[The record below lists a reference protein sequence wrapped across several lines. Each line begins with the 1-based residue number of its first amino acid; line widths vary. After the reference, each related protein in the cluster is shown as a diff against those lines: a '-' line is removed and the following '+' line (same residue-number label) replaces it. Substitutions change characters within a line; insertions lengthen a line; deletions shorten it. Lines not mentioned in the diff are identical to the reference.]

1 MSSLCGEVIEL
12 TQALIRLDTSNP
24 PGAETPAA
32 ALLADYL
39 RSAGVDC
46 ELVGPDPERLNL
58 IARVEGSGGGPSVLL
73 MGHTDV
79 VPAPTANWT
88 VPPFEGR
95 VREGELVGRG
105 AVDMKGELAARAVAV
120 AALARDG
127 QRPAGDVVLVAEADE
142 ERNTSDVGMS
152 WLVRERE
159 DLRCDFALNE
169 GGGILLELA
178 DGRRIVTVSVGEKQ
192 ATSLRLRIFGRAGHA
207 SVPARADNPV
217 RHAATAIERLASHE
231 TRPSPGPATARALRA
246 LGAPGDGEDAIAWA
260 GDQHPLLADLLPG
273 MTRMTITP
281 TGLETFEPAN
291 VIPPFADV
299 ICDCRA
305 LPEQTEADIREHVAR
320 ALGEDGP
327 RYELDLLEPLEGGT
341 ESPIDTPLYRILE
354 EYVAR
359 RLDGARLLPIISAGF
374 TDSHWVRKELGT
386 VAYGF
391 APVFETDPQAYED
404 AAHAADES
412 LEIAD
417 LAEMAEFNLHVL
429 RTLGPPM

>member
-1 MSSLCGEVIEL
+1 
-12 TQALIRLDTSNP
+12 
-24 PGAETPAA
+24 
-32 ALLADYL
+32 
-39 RSAGVDC
+39 
-46 ELVGPDPERLNL
+46 
-58 IARVEGSGGGPSVLL
+58 
-73 MGHTDV
+73 
-79 VPAPTANWT
+79 
-88 VPPFEGR
+88 
-95 VREGELVGRG
+95 
-105 AVDMKGELAARAVAV
+105 
-120 AALARDG
+120 
-127 QRPAGDVVLVAEADE
+127 
-142 ERNTSDVGMS
+142 
-152 WLVRERE
+152 
-159 DLRCDFALNE
+159 
-169 GGGILLELA
+169 
-178 DGRRIVTVSVGEKQ
+178 
-192 ATSLRLRIFGRAGHA
+192 LRLRIFGRAGHA

-217 RHAATAIERLASHE
+217 RHAATAVERLASHE

-246 LGAPGDGEDAIAWA
+246 LGAPGDGEDAITWA

-305 LPEQTEADIREHVAR
+305 LPEQTEADIRVHVAR

-354 EYVAR
+354 EYEAR

>member
-1 MSSLCGEVIEL
+1 MNSLSSLRGEVIEL

-39 RSAGVDC
+39 RSAGVNC

-58 IARVEGSGGGPSVLL
+58 IARVEGNGGGPSVLL

-95 VREGELVGRG
+95 VREGQLVGRG

-152 WLVRERE
+152 WLVRECE

-178 DGRRIVTVSVGEKQ
+178 DGRRVVTVSVGEKQ
-192 ATSLRLRIFGRAGHA
+192 TTSLRLRIFGRAGHA

-217 RHAATAIERLASHE
+217 RHAATVIERLASHE
-231 TRPSPGPATARALRA
+231 AQPSPGPATARALRA

-273 MTRMTITP
+273 MTRMTVTP

-305 LPEQTEADIREHVAR
+305 LPEQTEADIRDHVAR

-391 APVFETDPQAYED
+391 APC
-404 AAHAADES
+404 S
-412 LEIAD
+412 RRI
-417 LAEMAEFNLHVL
+417 L
-429 RTLGPPM
+429 RLTRMLPTPPMNRSRSRTWRRWRSSTCMC